1 MKQGRG
7 SVDIL
12 DFVKQAGGGDGF
24 DKLARANGLEPVQ
37 LQAILVTVLPAFA
50 QRMEANTLSRGG
62 VADLVGQMLR
72 PEHSYLLEHPEEA
85 GDPRAAAAGVEVL
98 DTVFGD
104 KAKSRALAAQAAAQT
119 GVDQGLIQKLLPIIA
134 SLIMGAIAKGSQG
147 GLQDILRRLP
157 ELGGGSA
164 GRGPREPAGHEGTG
178 RREPPSQRGRETDA
192 GLPGGLGDIISRIPG
207 MPDAGGR
214 SGEPPIGPPTG
225 GRLPD
230 YGEGSPLPLPG
241 SRVPDDGPVWSD
253 RGGRDERAPYEKLPD
268 VIRRGDVKVGG
279 DSLSNIVRGVLG
291 SLLGFQSKG
300 VFGWIVRFLVVRWGW
315 SILQWVLRRATGR

>member
-1 MKQGRG
+1 M
-7 SVDIL
+7 DIL
-12 DFVKQAGGGDGF
+12 DFVKQAGGGAGF

-50 QRMEANTLSRGG
+50 QRLEANTLSRGG
-62 VADLVGQMLR
+62 VADLIGQMLR
-72 PEHSYLLEHPEEA
+72 PEHSYLLEHPEAA
-85 GDPRAAAAGVEVL
+85 GDPRAAAAGVDVL

-104 KAKSRALAAQAAAQT
+104 KAKSRALAARAAAQT

-134 SLIMGAIAKGSQG
+134 SLIMGALAKGSQG

-164 GRGPREPAGHEGTG
+164 GSGPRE
-178 RREPPSQRGRETDA
+178 RSVREATRPR
-192 GLPGGLGDIISRIPG
+192 
-207 MPDAGGR
+207 MPDA
-214 SGEPPIGPPTG
+214 SGSSGAPPIGPPTG
-225 GRLPD
+225 GGLPD

-241 SRVPDDGPVWSD
+241 SRLPDDGPVWGD
-253 RGGRDERAPYEKLPD
+253 RGGRSQPDPYERLPD
-268 VIRRGDVKVGG
+268 VIRRGNVKVGG

-315 SILQWVLRRATGR
+315 SVLQWIVRRATGR